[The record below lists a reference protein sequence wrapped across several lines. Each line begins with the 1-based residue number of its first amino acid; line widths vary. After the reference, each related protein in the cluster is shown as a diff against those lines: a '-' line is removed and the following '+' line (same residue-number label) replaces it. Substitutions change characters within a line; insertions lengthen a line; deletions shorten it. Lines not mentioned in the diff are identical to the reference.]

1 MKQILLGF
9 LLCCTTL
16 SAQAKEGVILLHGI
30 ARSASNMEKIET
42 SLKDKNYNVLN
53 IDYPSTTQPLEEI
66 RQTIHPSIQ
75 KFAKQNQ
82 KIHFITHSMGGL
94 VTRAYLNKY
103 KIKNLGRVVM
113 LSPPNQGSEVADF
126 LKNNF
131 LYKKI
136 YGPAGQQL
144 ITDQTPIDSILGE
157 VYYELGIIAG
167 TWSID
172 PLSSFIIPGNDDGKV
187 STERMKVKGMKAYI
201 ETPTTH
207 TFMMKNEKVI
217 SLAIR
222 FIETGQFKSTS
233 SR

>member
-1 MKQILLGF
+1 MKKVVIALAITCL
-9 LLCCTTL
+9 TL
-16 SAQAKEGVILLHGI
+16 NAQAKDGVVLLHGI

-42 SLKDKNYNVLN
+42 TLEERGHNVLN
-53 IDYPSTTQPLEEI
+53 INYPSTSQPIEEI
-66 RQTIHPSIQ
+66 QQTIHADIQ
-75 KFAKQNQ
+75 NFTKQNS
-82 KIHFITHSMGGL
+82 KTHFVTHSMGGL
-94 VTRAYLNKY
+94 VARAYLNKY
-103 KIKNLGRVVM
+103 KVNNLGRVVM

-144 ITDQTPIDSILGE
+144 TTDRTALHHILGN

-172 PLSSFIIPGNDDGKV
+172 PVSSFIIPGDDDGKV
-187 STERMKVKGMKAYI
+187 STERMKVDGMKAFI

-207 TFMMKNEKVI
+207 TFMMKDKKVI
-217 SLAIR
+217 NLAIR
-222 FIETGQFKSTS
+222 FIEQGHF
-233 SR
+233 